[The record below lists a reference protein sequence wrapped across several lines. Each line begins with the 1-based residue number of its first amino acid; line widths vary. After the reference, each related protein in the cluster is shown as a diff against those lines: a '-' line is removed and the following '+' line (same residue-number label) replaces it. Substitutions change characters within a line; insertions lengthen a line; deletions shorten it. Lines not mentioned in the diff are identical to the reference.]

1 MAKKFFRTQDSVQLL
16 LLGFHLI
23 RIHITDQ
30 CNFTYCYTESPVQ
43 LSHKSP
49 AISQAVIKTKELTYM
64 NALHPVWLVLLLW
77 FGLPAHLQMMLAS
90 SFSKEYGQITAYSLY
105 YQFDAIA
112 IINTVFNSLTCAI
125 SCLDFDWSPQKRQY
139 SFLWRKQLRDYA
151 CIKRKKKLFLVPYD
165 HIIFNVTSFWEH
177 DKHEAF
183 TTHKCNKGFLN
194 KL

>member
-64 NALHPVWLVLLLW
+64 NALHPV
-77 FGLPAHLQMMLAS
+77 
-90 SFSKEYGQITAYSLY
+90 
-105 YQFDAIA
+105 
-112 IINTVFNSLTCAI
+112 
-125 SCLDFDWSPQKRQY
+125 
-139 SFLWRKQLRDYA
+139 
-151 CIKRKKKLFLVPYD
+151 
-165 HIIFNVTSFWEH
+165 
-177 DKHEAF
+177 
-183 TTHKCNKGFLN
+183 
-194 KL
+194 